1 VKKAALVLAMLATA
15 GVFVADV
22 LLLGVPAFRNGWW
35 TLPLFLVPFALLLAG
50 KGAPGKLVAA
60 AWIVFVL
67 GAAGYPALRFLGRID
82 GKVEL
87 QAGTRAPAFSLKD
100 ADGKLVSLAD
110 FSEDHRVL
118 LVFFRGRY

>member
-1 VKKAALVLAMLATA
+1 MKKAALVLAMLATA
-15 GVFVADV
+15 GAWVADV

-35 TLPLFLVPFALLLAG
+35 TLPFFLVPFLLLLAG
-50 KGAPGKLVAA
+50 KGGPGKLVAA

-67 GAAGYPALRFLGRID
+67 GAAGYPALRLLGRID

-87 QAGTRAPAFSLKD
+87 QAGMRAPGFALKD
-100 ADGKLVSLAD
+100 PDGKLVSLSD
-110 FSEDHRVL
+110 FTEEHRVL